1 MAIIALALPL
11 ELEDGIS
18 MQLVRHGFELSVRCS
33 SADELASQLP
43 QTRPDFAI
51 VAASVRYL
59 NERLMVE
66 ADAAGVRIV
75 ALVDA
80 DAERRY
86 AASLG
91 LLEVVA
97 ADAEWSEI
105 EAVLLGHPGAGEGV
119 SRSRAATVVAVWGP
133 AGAPGRT
140 SMAICLATICGIY
153 LQVLD

>member
-91 LLEVVA
+91 LL
-97 ADAEWSEI
+97 
-105 EAVLLGHPGAGEGV
+105 
-119 SRSRAATVVAVWGP
+119 
-133 AGAPGRT
+133 
-140 SMAICLATICGIY
+140 
-153 LQVLD
+153 